1 MNFSITAFIGSI
13 WIPFEKSNQGRLIF
27 LDSSWEREYP
37 ALRNAIGT
45 DKITV
50 AFSLET
56 FHSSVMKATQLS
68 RILIALV
75 SAAKNRSTK
84 KNSPKILPPG
94 SPSNTSGRAIKAKPP
109 PIPRPSAPRVTNTTG
124 IIAKAAR
131 NATSVSRT
139 QMQAALFTR
148 LSFFGT

>member
-50 AFSLET
+50 ALSLET

-75 SAAKNRSTK
+75 SAAKRC
-84 KNSPKILPPG
+84 
-94 SPSNTSGRAIKAKPP
+94 
-109 PIPRPSAPRVTNTTG
+109 V
-124 IIAKAAR
+124 
-131 NATSVSRT
+131 
-139 QMQAALFTR
+139 
-148 LSFFGT
+148 